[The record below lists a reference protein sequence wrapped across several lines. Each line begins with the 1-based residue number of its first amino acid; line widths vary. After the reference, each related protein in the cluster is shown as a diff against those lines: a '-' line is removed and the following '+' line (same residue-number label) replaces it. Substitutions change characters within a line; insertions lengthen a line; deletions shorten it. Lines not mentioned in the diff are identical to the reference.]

1 MARGNE
7 IIVSN
12 NPRGVFSEGTLKTG
26 ITPVPGTI
34 MQIDV
39 SAGIDANGR
48 FTYELYDADAD
59 GGRPIGPLYVLLP
72 DVNRGKT
79 ATEAYAD
86 SDHCFLY
93 TPYAGEELNCLVS
106 NLAGT
111 ADDHA
116 VGEML
121 IVDKGTGELIAT
133 TGTPESEPF
142 MLLEVITDPIVDTLA
157 HVIYTG
163 Y

>member
-1 MARGNE
+1 MARGSE
-7 IIVSN
+7 IIVSA
-12 NPRGVFSEGTLKTG
+12 NPRGVFSEGTLATG

-48 FTYELYDADAD
+48 FTYELFAATD
-59 GGRPIGPLYVLLP
+59 GLRPVGPLYILLP
-72 DVNRGKT
+72 DVNRGKL

-93 TPYAGEELNCLVS
+93 TPIAAEEFNCLIS

-116 VGEML
+116 IGEML
-121 IVDKGTGELIAT
+121 IVDSGTGELIAT
-133 TGTPESEPF
+133 TGTVEVEPF
-142 MLLEVITDPIVDTLA
+142 MLLETITDPTADTLA